1 MSAEAVAPAH
11 GVAPP
16 REAAGLPARRAC
28 LFALGGVEVA
38 IDVAQAR
45 EVVVLDRYT
54 AVPGAPDDLL
64 GVTNLRGSIL
74 PVVEVRPLLGLAA
87 RLPGPGAMAI
97 VLVEEDWRAA
107 LAIDRILGLAWFD
120 EAEPPAES
128 SGPMAPFVTGIL
140 VHDGARLPLL
150 DAGRLLRAVRRR
162 WSTDD

>member
-1 MSAEAVAPAH
+1 MVAPAN

-16 REAAGLPARRAC
+16 PEAAGLPARRAC
-28 LFALGGVEVA
+28 LFTLGGVEVA

-64 GVTNLRGSIL
+64 GITNLRGSIL
-74 PVVEVRPLLGLAA
+74 PVVEVRPLLGLAP
-87 RLPGPGAMAI
+87 RPPGPGAMAI

-120 EAEPPAES
+120 EAEPPGES
-128 SGPMAPFVTGIL
+128 AGAMAPFVTGIL
-140 VHDGARLPLL
+140 VHDGVRRPLL
-150 DAGRLLRAVRRR
+150 DAGRLLRAVRRC
-162 WSTDD
+162 WSADD